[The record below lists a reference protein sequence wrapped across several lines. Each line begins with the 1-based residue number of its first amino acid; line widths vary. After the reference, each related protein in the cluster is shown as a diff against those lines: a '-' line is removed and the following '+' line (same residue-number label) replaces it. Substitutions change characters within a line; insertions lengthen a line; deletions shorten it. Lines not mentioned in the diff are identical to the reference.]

1 MPLIWMDGGPVPAA
15 GTDRPR
21 KCYGSGRSRLEQ
33 GDQGVYRLLQR
44 RFKPAESGQRVT
56 VKLALDEPT
65 MGAIEQA
72 AGAGNA
78 TLSATVND
86 LLRRGVERLQE
97 QGLPRLE
104 DRPAHRVRWD
114 PQGEVVWTT
123 VSTDQ
128 ETSDL
133 ARDLAYRWYTTQH
146 NALQRLLAEGLR
158 ED

>member
-1 MPLIWMDGGPVPAA
+1 M
-15 GTDRPR
+15 
-21 KCYGSGRSRLEQ
+21 
-33 GDQGVYRLLQR
+33 LQR
-44 RFKPAESGQRVT
+44 RFKPAESGKRVT
-56 VKLALDEPT
+56 VKLALDELT
-65 MGAIEQA
+65 MAAIEQA

-86 LLRRGVERLQE
+86 ILRRGIERLRE

-114 PQGEVVWTT
+114 PHGEVVWTT
-123 VSTDQ
+123 ISTDQ
-128 ETSDL
+128 ETADL
-133 ARDLAYRWYTTQH
+133 AKDLAYRWYTTSH

>member
-1 MPLIWMDGGPVPAA
+1 M
-15 GTDRPR
+15 
-21 KCYGSGRSRLEQ
+21 
-33 GDQGVYRLLQR
+33 LQR
-44 RFKPAESGQRVT
+44 RFKPAESGKRVT

-65 MGAIEQA
+65 MAAIEQA

-86 LLRRGVERLQE
+86 LLRRGVERLRE

-123 VSTDQ
+123 VSADQ
-128 ETSDL
+128 DTADL

-158 ED
+158 KD